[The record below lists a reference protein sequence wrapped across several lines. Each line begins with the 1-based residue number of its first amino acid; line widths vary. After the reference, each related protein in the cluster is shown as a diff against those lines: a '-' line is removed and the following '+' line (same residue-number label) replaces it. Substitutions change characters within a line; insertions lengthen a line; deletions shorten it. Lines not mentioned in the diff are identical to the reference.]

1 MQYMQENIPCLSY
14 NLHVL
19 EASEDDGEDGGNDAD
34 QVDQVH
40 LVREELALVR
50 ADQQP
55 QEVPGTDF
63 WKTNICIHIPLKTH
77 SLDDEEG
84 GGHVVDD
91 VQHHQHLLLLA
102 DRLDEENT

>member
-1 MQYMQENIPCLSY
+1 MQIPCLSDY
-14 NLHVL
+14 LHVL

-63 WKTNICIHIPLKTH
+63 WKTFRLFNLSTYHLSNIIRVL
-77 SLDDEEG
+77 E
-84 GGHVVDD
+84 
-91 VQHHQHLLLLA
+91 
-102 DRLDEENT
+102 

>member
-1 MQYMQENIPCLSY
+1 MSENCTY
-14 NLHVL
+14 HVDL
-19 EASEDDGEDGGNDAD
+19 GHRVDEDDGEDGGNDAD

-77 SLDDEEG
+77 SLDDKEG

-91 VQHHQHLLLLA
+91 VQHG
-102 DRLDEENT
+102 RG

>member
-1 MQYMQENIPCLSY
+1 MQEKIPCLSDY
-14 NLHVL
+14 LHVL

-50 ADQQP
+50 ADEQP
-55 QEVPGTDF
+55 QEVPDTDF
-63 WKTNICIHIPLKTH
+63 WKTNICIHILLKTH

-102 DRLDEENT
+102 DRLNEENT